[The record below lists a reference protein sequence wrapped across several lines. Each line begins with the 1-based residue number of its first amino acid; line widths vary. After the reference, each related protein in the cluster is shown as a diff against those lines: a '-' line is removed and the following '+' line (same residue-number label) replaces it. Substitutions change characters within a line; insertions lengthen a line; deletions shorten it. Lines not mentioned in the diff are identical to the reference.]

1 MKKKSEL
8 IFSAILVPLDYL
20 MLIAAAA
27 AAYFLRVSPYVSGIR
42 PVLFTENL
50 PFFDYLLLALMIS
63 PLWIVFFAIAGLYDL
78 KANRHLVEEFFKII
92 IGSSAGLTG
101 IIIYMFFRGEL
112 FNSRFIILIAWILG
126 IFCVTLSRFCL
137 KKFRNWLA
145 RNSEIG
151 VRRMFIIGQNDIT
164 EKIAVSALN
173 NLSKVVGYSPDI
185 NLEFL
190 EKSAMNSKVDDI
202 LLSDIDFPKEKIME
216 LMHFCDDNY
225 ISLKFVPNIF
235 QILTS
240 NTEVANLAGYPV
252 VELKRTSLDGWG
264 QIIKRIIDM
273 AGAIFAVIA
282 LAPLLGLVA
291 LLIKLDSEGPVFVGL
306 KRVGCGKIF
315 YLYKFRSMIKN
326 AEFFKKDLAAFNERK
341 GSPLFKMKNDPRV
354 TKIGRILRKTRLDE
368 LPQLINVLKGE
379 MSLVGPRPHEPAE
392 VAEYQ
397 RHHKKVLAIKPG
409 ITGLAQIS
417 GSSDLPFDE
426 EVKLDT
432 FYVENWTL
440 AKDVKILI
448 RTLRVIFF
456 DKSAC

>member
-1 MKKKSEL
+1 
-8 IFSAILVPLDYL
+8 
-20 MLIAAAA
+20 
-27 AAYFLRVSPYVSGIR
+27 
-42 PVLFTENL
+42 
-50 PFFDYLLLALMIS
+50 
-63 PLWIVFFAIAGLYDL
+63 
-78 KANRHLVEEFFKII
+78 
-92 IGSSAGLTG
+92 
-101 IIIYMFFRGEL
+101 MFYTT
-112 FNSRFIILIAWILG
+112 S
-126 IFCVTLSRFCL
+126 
-137 KKFRNWLA
+137 
-145 RNSEIG
+145 
-151 VRRMFIIGQNDIT
+151 
-164 EKIAVSALN
+164 
-173 NLSKVVGYSPDI
+173 
-185 NLEFL
+185 
-190 EKSAMNSKVDDI
+190 
-202 LLSDIDFPKEKIME
+202 KIME

-273 AGAIFAVIA
+273 AGAIFGVIA

-315 YLYKFRSMIKN
+315 DLYKFRSMIKN

-440 AKDVKILI
+440 AKDIKILI